1 MGMGDSVITLC
12 LSMLLMVSPARLQQ
26 APHMVHGNVGSSMY
40 SIVMGCSA
48 TGSAADCYSAG
59 WWFDSTRPSH
69 GGFFV

>member
-48 TGSAADCYSAG
+48 LGSSIWG
-59 WWFDSTRPSH
+59 EVLSH